1 MPDREDALALVEQ
14 WVGNVNLRKHML
26 AVEAAVRHYAR
37 MRGGDEENWGLAGLL
52 HDMDWERHPEE
63 HPLEAVAELR
73 AGGYP
78 DEVIHAILA
87 HRPDF
92 TGVQPETELDRVLF
106 ACDEL
111 VGLVHATCLV
121 RPTGIDDL
129 TPKSV
134 TKKLKDKAFAA
145 GVSRDDVAKGVEL
158 IGLER
163 SQHIQNV
170 IDGMRACAAE
180 LGIRGVD
187 VGGAAPQ

>member
-63 HPLEAVAELR
+63 HPLKAVAELR
-73 AGGYP
+73 VGGYP

-187 VGGAAPQ
+187 VGGAARP